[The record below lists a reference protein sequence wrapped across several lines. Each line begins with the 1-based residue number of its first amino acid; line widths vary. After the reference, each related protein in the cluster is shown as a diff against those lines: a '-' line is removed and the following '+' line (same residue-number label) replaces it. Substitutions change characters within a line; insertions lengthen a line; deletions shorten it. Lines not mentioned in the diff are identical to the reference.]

1 MAILDRIPCPFDAI
15 ASGLE
20 DHGADSTGQD
30 DEGATMS
37 DTKVWGA
44 EEFWGLGYD
53 FDPQW
58 LLTPEQRDRQ
68 EKRIDLC

>member
-1 MAILDRIPCPFDAI
+1 
-15 ASGLE
+15 
-20 DHGADSTGQD
+20 
-30 DEGATMS
+30 MS
-37 DTKVWGA
+37 DTKMWGA

-68 EKRIDLC
+68 DKRIDLC